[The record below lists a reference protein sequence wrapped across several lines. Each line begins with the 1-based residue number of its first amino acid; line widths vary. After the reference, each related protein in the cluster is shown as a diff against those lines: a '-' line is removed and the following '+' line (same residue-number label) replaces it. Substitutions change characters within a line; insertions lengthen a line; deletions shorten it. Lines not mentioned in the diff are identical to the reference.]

1 METNLR
7 TVVWARLLLI
17 LALLLPWVILFLLPG
32 GALVRGGPWFWLVL
46 LLCFS
51 VIWALLGPTPRAADR
66 AAEPAFQML
75 PPEGQLEVVRE
86 VMDVGLAT
94 QRAGVRTFQGRLREP
109 SVTAY
114 DKLRRASPEGTV
126 PLLQE
131 GERHG
136 AVIVLLPRPVE
147 ERTLERPGRPW
158 VNALLFG
165 LTVLTTTWAGA
176 AQQGVD
182 LLQNPGQFA
191 VGLPYALGLLAI
203 LGVHELGHYVAA
215 RRHGIHVTLPY
226 FIPVPFALGTF
237 GAFIQMRSPAEN
249 RRALFD
255 VAVAG
260 PLAGLVVAI
269 PLLLIGLQSSAVVPG
284 QVVGGRLTTP
294 EEPASLEETAP
305 PVVVGGTSAGSSLLL
320 ALLAQLALPEAL
332 RYGCVL
338 QFSPLAF
345 AGWLGLFITGL
356 NLMPVGQ
363 LDGGHT
369 VRALFGHRVGRAIS
383 SVALWSL
390 LLLGLFVW
398 RGLLMW
404 AILAFFIAGNPTP
417 PLDDLTPLTP
427 GRRWL
432 GYATLGLLL
441 LILVPLP
448 PELWPAGGLHCP
460 YVR

>member
-1 METNLR
+1 MKTTLR
-7 TVVWARLLLI
+7 SVVSARLLLI
-17 LALLLPWVILFLLPG
+17 LAVLLPLVILFLLPG
-32 GALVRGGPWFWLVL
+32 GALVRGGPWFWLAL
-46 LLCFS
+46 LLCFW
-51 VIWALLGPTPRAADR
+51 VIRALLGPTPRAAES

-75 PPEGQLEVVRE
+75 PPEEQPEVVRE

-94 QRAGVRTFQGRLREP
+94 EQAGVRTFHGRLREP
-109 SVTAY
+109 AATAY
-114 DKLRRASPEGTV
+114 DKLQRASPEGIV

-131 GERHG
+131 DERHG
-136 AVIVLLPRPVE
+136 AVIVLLPRQVE
-147 ERTLERPGRPW
+147 EQTLERPGRPW

-182 LLQNPGQFA
+182 LLRHPGQLA

-203 LGVHELGHYVAA
+203 LGMHELGHYFAA

-237 GAFIQMRSPAEN
+237 GAFIQMRSPAES

-269 PLLLIGLQSSAVVPG
+269 PLLLIGLQNSAVVPG

-294 EEPASLEETAP
+294 GEPAALEETAP
-305 PVVVGGTSAGSSLLL
+305 PVVVGGTSVGSSFLL
-320 ALLAQLALPEAL
+320 ALLAHLAMPEAL

-363 LDGGHT
+363 LDGGHIA
-369 VRALFGHRVGRAIS
+369 RALFGHRIGSVIS
-383 SVALWSL
+383 SMALWSL

-398 RGLLMW
+398 RGLLTW
-404 AILAFFIAGNPTP
+404 ALLAFFIAGNPTP
-417 PLDDLTPLTP
+417 PLNDLTPLTP

-432 GYATLGLLL
+432 GYVTLALLL

-448 PELWPAGGLHCP
+448 PELWPAGGVHCP